1 MTVKLPLPIAL
12 LLIAATSLAGCFE
25 PIQSG
30 GVMIVGDPSER
41 VGALCRFRHREGG
54 SGSFCASDA
63 TAHEEAP
70 AAARVRRMESAAEG
84 LKGQHAS
91 GTRGDY
97 LLENDEI
104 AVVISHPDSAEA
116 LLQSGGHVVDA
127 GNAKDRVDAL
137 LWMATAFGSLRHQP
151 AYETITSGAEGDGS
165 AWVEVAGHE
174 VGDDGPHRTLR
185 IRTRYT
191 LAAGARALAVATTL
205 QNAGTEGPASLDL
218 GDVVCWG
225 SARPDAPGGG
235 LPRRLD
241 ETTETTSAY
250 LFGVGDGVAYAIAA
264 DGRPF
269 FATRDTRRS
278 DVVFRRGEAIA
289 HPAKVTYERLL
300 VVAPRGD
307 TAAVASEL
315 FFLSGGTPGGVE
327 AVVTW
332 DAVPAARRAESRV
345 SLRRVIEPG
354 AATPA
359 FPDPPSLWLTA
370 PSDGAIT
377 AELPPGRYA
386 AKLEGPGVISAESV
400 AVVEAGKVTN
410 LTLVASIFDGASQ
423 IPQKE

>member
-1 MTVKLPLPIAL
+1 MTVKRPLPIAL

-41 VGALCRFRHREGG
+41 VGALCRYRAGG
-54 SGSFCASDA
+54 SGAFCPSDA
-63 TAHEEAP
+63 QA
-70 AAARVRRMESAAEG
+70 
-84 LKGQHAS
+84 
-91 GTRGDY
+91 
-97 LLENDEI
+97 DE
-104 AVVISHPDSAEA
+104 
-116 LLQSGGHVVDA
+116 
-127 GNAKDRVDAL
+127 
-137 LWMATAFGSLRHQP
+137 
-151 AYETITSGAEGDGS
+151 
-165 AWVEVAGHE
+165 
-174 VGDDGPHRTLR
+174 
-185 IRTRYT
+185 
-191 LAAGARALAVATTL
+191 
-205 QNAGTEGPASLDL
+205 
-218 GDVVCWG
+218 
-225 SARPDAPGGG
+225 
-235 LPRRLD
+235 
-241 ETTETTSAY
+241 
-250 LFGVGDGVAYAIAA
+250 
-264 DGRPF
+264 
-269 FATRDTRRS
+269 
-278 DVVFRRGEAIA
+278 
-289 HPAKVTYERLL
+289 
-300 VVAPRGD
+300 D

-315 FFLSGGTPGGVE
+315 FVLSAGTPGGVE
-327 AVVTW
+327 VVITW